1 MAGFD
6 PQKDK
11 ILGKWVSDETGLIIS
26 INQYENGAPKVQI
39 GPRLV
44 TLKDGSESQRKAG
57 RLTMEDVLF
66 LYDVIDEVKEKLAA
80 VSRPQ

>member
-11 ILGKWVSDETGLIIS
+11 ILEKWVSEDTGLIIS

-57 RLTMEDVLF
+57 RLIMEDLLF
-66 LYDVIDEVKEKLAA
+66 LYDVIDDVKEKLAA

>member
-11 ILGKWVSDETGLIIS
+11 ILEKWVSDETGLIVS
-26 INQYENGAPKVQI
+26 INQYDTGAPKVQI

-57 RLTMEDVLF
+57 RLTMEDLMFV
-66 LYDVIDEVKEKLAA
+66 YDIIDDVKEKLAK
-80 VSRPQ
+80 VTRPE